1 MMTTRVN
8 TGKYRIP
15 LKLRK
20 PLHISHPEG
29 FKPQSFKDINIEEL
43 NDTLELINDNYD
55 TFKTIFT
62 APDDIN
68 VNKEIKQEAAGMI
81 LSLLNPK
88 VQTDKEPIRLP
99 EYKYK
104 PWPKDLAS
112 FIRYS
117 SDSVVS
123 ANDDGGAFDAVEYN
137 KNKGEWRGKN
147 INDFKQLFD

>member
-1 MMTTRVN
+1 MTTRIN

-29 FKPQSFKDINIEEL
+29 FKPQTYHDINISEL
-43 NDTLELINDNYD
+43 NDTLEIINDNYE

-68 VNKEIKQEAAGMI
+68 VNKEIKQETAGM
-81 LSLLNPK
+81 LLTLLNPK
-88 VQTDKEPIRLP
+88 IQIDKEPIRLP

-112 FIRYS
+112 FIS
-117 SDSVVS
+117 SGDY
-123 ANDDGGAFDAVEYN
+123 AGAFDEDEYN
-137 KNKGEWRGKN
+137 KNKGGWKDKN
-147 INDFKQLFD
+147 INDFKRLFD

>member
-1 MMTTRVN
+1 MMTTRIN
-8 TGKYRIP
+8 TGKYKIP

-20 PLHISHPEG
+20 PLRITHPEG
-29 FKPQSFKDINIEEL
+29 FKPQTYPEINISDL

-68 VNKEIKQEAAGMI
+68 VNKEIKQETAGML

-88 VQTDKEPIRLP
+88 SQTDKDPIRLP

-112 FIRYS
+112 FITAV
-117 SDSVVS
+117 D
-123 ANDDGGAFDAVEYN
+123 NGGAFDAVEYN
-137 KNKGEWRGKN
+137 KNKGEWRDKN